1 MGFFAHAHVSDYV
14 QVREGKPDTRDK
26 IFMLNWKEAEQ
37 YYGKNLTETSVL
49 QRKPSKV
56 VQQMYEERNTHRNLE
71 GYGYR
76 IMYPV
81 FDVSEGIAW
90 MLRSTGGVD
99 NTILVIRGGERYRDK
114 GMDGGAFANSYVGV
128 RPAMWIHVGE

>member
-1 MGFFAHAHVSDYV
+1 MK
-14 QVREGKPDTRDK
+14 RETH
-26 IFMLNWKEAEQ
+26 
-37 YYGKNLTETSVL
+37 TEIL
-49 QRKPSKV
+49 K
-56 VQQMYEERNTHRNLE
+56 

-90 MLRSTGGVD
+90 MLRSTGGAD

-114 GMDGGAFANSYVGV
+114 GWMAKLLQ
-128 RPAMWIHVGE
+128 IHT